1 MNYITKVFLSIL
13 LFCTQLGMAQNTLT
27 GTVTDAEGEV
37 LPSATVQIKGTNTG
51 TITNFNGEYT
61 LNIESNDITI
71 VFSYLG
77 MVTQEI
83 KYTGQRVLNVQLE
96 NENNSLN
103 EIVVIGYGAVKKRD
117 VTGSISSV
125 KDSIIKVN
133 KTPNLSDAL
142 QGRIAG
148 VNISSGSGEP
158 GAAVNYNIRGSNSVF
173 GSGSPLFVI
182 DGVQIDI
189 EPNEV
194 ASAGVGNIANQ
205 DPLATINPMDIKS
218 IEVLKDA
225 SATAIYGSRGANG
238 VIIIT
243 TKGGEQG
250 KLNFN
255 YTGSIGF
262 SEAAN
267 TIDVLSADDYLI
279 YRELRDPA
287 SSNNFIFLPDGT
299 RRDFTDIPNQNWQ
312 DAVLRTGIVHN
323 HYITASGGTE
333 NTTYSASAGL
343 VHQEG
348 VIVENDYRKYNLRT
362 NITHKQSD
370 RLTFGFNAN
379 TAFTEAGGV
388 ANSGGGGDEFNG
400 VVQFMVIANPWE
412 LQDITDDEQAAQEYL
427 SPLSLIEEG
436 DKILRFTRTFGSFYT
451 QYKIT
456 NHLTF
461 RSQIGAGFTGS
472 KMQEF
477 HSSKSRFGQ
486 RWNGRAIIRQ
496 TETNSYNFTN
506 TLRFARTINQKHWVN
521 ILLGVEQYRYQRE
534 SFFLDITN
542 FDLQELGFND
552 ISIGQTFKDY
562 GSNRGISKRMSYFTR
577 LNYTLKGKYLFTFN
591 FRADGSDRFGENNR
605 FGYFPGGAFAWRAHR
620 ESFLRDVEQI
630 NDLKLRVSYGQTG
643 NERIPPFTYLATVDN
658 TFYSSNDN
666 INLGVAPGSL
676 GNPDLQWE
684 TTTQFDIGFD
694 LNMFEDRL
702 NVTFDYYHKLT
713 EDMLLDVPVPA
724 QSGFNSQFANIGSVV
739 NRGVEFSFSTLNIK
753 KPNFTWS
760 TNFNISR
767 NVNEVKDL
775 GNVDFIPTLIPG
787 GWITNPG
794 QVRVGEP
801 IGIMYGYVFDGIHQE
816 GNEQGAEPGTMR
828 YKDLNGDGV
837 IDDENDRTVIG
848 DSNPEH
854 FGGINNTFT
863 YKNFTFS
870 FLFQWSYGNDVF
882 NAARLRTNGFQP
894 FMNITQDYYNDA
906 WTAENA
912 SNIAPAFGKIEPVAS
927 SYYVEDASFLRLKT
941 INLSYDLPRKLFLG
955 SQIDGLQIFLNAN
968 NLLTFTN
975 YSGFDPEVSSN
986 NPLIRGFERFSYP
999 RARTIIMGINLKF

>member
-1 MNYITKVFLSIL
+1 MNNITKVLIAIL
-13 LFCTQLGMAQNTLT
+13 LFSIQFTQAQNSVT
-27 GTVTDAEGEV
+27 GTVTDSKGDV
-37 LPSATVQIKGTNTG
+37 LPTATVQIKGTNLG
-51 TITNFNGEYT
+51 SITNFNGQYT
-61 LNIESNDITI
+61 LNFEKNDITI

-77 MVTQEI
+77 MITQEI
-83 KYTGQRVLNVQLE
+83 KYTGQTVLNVQLKDE
-96 NENNSLN
+96 ETTLN
-103 EIVVIGYGAVKKRD
+103 EVVVIGYGAVKKRD
-117 VTGSISSV
+117 VTGSVSSI
-125 KDSIIKVN
+125 KDTLIKVN
-133 KTPNLSDAL
+133 KTANLSDAL

-148 VNISSGSGEP
+148 VNITTGSGEP

-194 ASAGVGNIANQ
+194 ASAGVGNVANQ

-243 TKGGEQG
+243 TKGGEKG
-250 KLNFN
+250 KLKFN

-262 SEAAN
+262 SEATN
-267 TIDVLSADDYLI
+267 TINVLSADDYLI
-279 YRELRDPA
+279 YRERRDPGN
-287 SSNNFIFLPDGT
+287 SFTNLQDGT
-299 RRDFTDIPNQNWQ
+299 PRDFTDIPNANWQ
-312 DAVLRTGIVHN
+312 DEVLRTGMVQN
-323 HYITASGGTE
+323 HFITASGGSE
-333 NTTYSASAGL
+333 STTYSASAGL

-348 VIVENDYRKYNLRT
+348 IVIENDYRKYNLRT

-370 RLTFGFNAN
+370 KLTFGFNAN
-379 TAFTEAGGV
+379 TAFTEAEGV

-412 LQDITDDEQAAQEYL
+412 LQDITDDEQASQEFL
-427 SPLSLIEEG
+427 SPLSLIDEG
-436 DKILRFTRTFGSFYT
+436 DKLLRFTRTFGSLYG

-486 RWNGRAIIRQ
+486 RWNGRAVIRQ

-506 TLRFARTINQKHWVN
+506 TLRYARTFKQKHFVN
-521 ILLGVEQYRYQRE
+521 VLFGVEQYRYQRE

-562 GSNRGISKRMSYFTR
+562 GSNRGISKRMSYFSR

-605 FGYFPGGAFAWRAHR
+605 FGYFPGGAFAWRLHR
-620 ESFLRDVEQI
+620 ENFLKPVEQI

-666 INLGVAPGSL
+666 IDLGVSPGSL

-694 LNMFEDRL
+694 LTMFKDRL

-739 NRGVEFSFSTLNIK
+739 NKGIELSISSVNIQ

-760 TNFNISR
+760 TDFNISR
-767 NVNEVKDL
+767 NVNEVTDL
-775 GNVDFIPTLIPG
+775 GNVDFIPTIIPS

-816 GNEQGAEPGTMR
+816 GNELGAEPGTMK

-837 IDDENDRTVIG
+837 IDDENDRTIIG

-854 FGGINNTFT
+854 IGGINNTFT
-863 YKNFTFS
+863 YKNFSFS

-882 NAARLRTNGFQP
+882 NAGRLRTNGFQP
-894 FMNITQDYYNDA
+894 FMNVTQDYYNEA

-912 SNIAPAFGKIEPVAS
+912 SNIAPALGKIEPVSS
-927 SYYVEDASFLRLKT
+927 SYFVEDASFLRLKT
-941 INLSYDLPRKLFLG
+941 VNLSYNLPRKLFSK
-955 SQIDGLQIFLNAN
+955 SQISSLQIFLNAN
-968 NLLTFTN
+968 NLLTFTD
-975 YSGFDPEVSSN
+975 YTGFDPEVSSN
-986 NPLIRGFERFSYP
+986 NPLLRGFERFSYP
-999 RARTIIMGINLKF
+999 RARTIIMGINLNF